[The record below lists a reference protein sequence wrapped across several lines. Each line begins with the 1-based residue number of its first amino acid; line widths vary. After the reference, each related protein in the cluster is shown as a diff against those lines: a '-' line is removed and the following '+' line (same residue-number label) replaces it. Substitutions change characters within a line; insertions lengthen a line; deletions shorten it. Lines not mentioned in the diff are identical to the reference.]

1 MKFKYAD
8 AKDLITKVQY
18 MFKHQEEAKKMG
30 ENGYKLIETVYS
42 PEAHYQQ
49 LVEVFNK
56 VLKLTE

>member
-1 MKFKYAD
+1 
-8 AKDLITKVQY
+8 